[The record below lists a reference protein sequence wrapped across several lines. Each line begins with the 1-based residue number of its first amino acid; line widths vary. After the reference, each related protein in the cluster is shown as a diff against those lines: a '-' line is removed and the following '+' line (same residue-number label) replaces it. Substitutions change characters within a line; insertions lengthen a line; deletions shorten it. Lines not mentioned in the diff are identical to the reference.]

1 MFRALGR
8 FAVRHRRLILL
19 GALLFTV
26 VAGVWGVG
34 VFGRLGGGAGF
45 DDPGSPSSHADR
57 LLAGPLGRHTA
68 DVVVLYESDRL
79 TVDDPAFAGPVRRAL
94 DAVPRQDVVRLESY
108 WSTGSPGFVSE
119 DRHATYVTVQFRSP
133 DDQER
138 VRALRG
144 IRDGFEVEGLTV
156 RFGGITAMTDQVNS
170 TIGRDIGLAEAISVP
185 ILLILLAVVFRSLIA
200 AALPLAVGVVAA
212 LGTMAVLRLVTL
224 VADVSTFAIQV
235 VTVLGLGLAI
245 DYALLAVTRFREELG
260 RGASVETAVER
271 TTATAGR
278 TIAFSGAVVALSF
291 AGLAVFPS
299 RFLLSMAY
307 AGAATVV
314 LAVLTSLTVLPALLA
329 AMGRRAGE
337 KRLGRRAGEKR
348 LGRRAGERGLGQRVG
363 RARPAASGER
373 WYRLAHAVMRRPLA
387 SALAVVAV
395 LVALGLPFLGVNW
408 ARPGDWVLPAGA
420 DARTVTRELAERF
433 TADPAKVVTAVV
445 EAPRALDRAA
455 LDGYAARLDAVPGVE
470 GASVTGTAGPLARI
484 TLGYAVDPM
493 SREAVRMV
501 EDLRAVPPPAG
512 AVASF
517 TGMPASRVDIVD
529 MVVSRLPWMALFV
542 AVVSIA
548 LMFLAFG
555 SVILPIKS
563 VLLNLLSLSA
573 SFGAIKL
580 IFQDG
585 RLAGLLGFA
594 PVGAVDVNFPVLIV
608 AIAFGLAMDY
618 EMFLLSRVREER
630 ERGADPAEAVARGLA
645 RTAGVVTSAAL
656 LVAVSVAGF
665 AFSSVTIMKMIGVG
679 LVIAVAVDATI
690 VRGLLVPATMRLL
703 GERAWWAPSWL
714 QIRRQQLLG
723 EQPPHADGAIG
734 VVEPGV
740 QQPPS
745 VVVAE
750 RVESHPRRP
759 Q

>member
-1 MFRALGR
+1 MFGALGR
-8 FAVRHRRLILL
+8 SAVRHRRLILL

-26 VAGVWGVG
+26 VAGVWGAG

-45 DDPGSPSSHADR
+45 DDPGSPSAHADR
-57 LLAGPLGRHTA
+57 LLAGPLSRHTA
-68 DVVVLYESDRL
+68 DVVVLYESDHL

-94 DAVPRQDVVRLESY
+94 DTIPREDVARLESH
-108 WSTGSPGFVSE
+108 WSTGAPGFVSH
-119 DRHATYVTVQFRSP
+119 DRHATYVTVQFRSS

-144 IRDGFEVEGLTV
+144 IRDRFEVRGLTV
-156 RFGGITAMTDQVNS
+156 RFGGVTAMTDQVNS
-170 TIGRDIGLAEAISVP
+170 TIARDIGLAEAISVP
-185 ILLILLAVVFRSLIA
+185 ILLVLLAVVFRSLLA
-200 AALPLAVGVVAA
+200 AALPLVVGVVAA

-260 RGASVETAVER
+260 RGGSVETAVER

-299 RFLLSMAY
+299 RFLQSMAY

-337 KRLGRRAGEKR
+337 KALGRRG
-348 LGRRAGERGLGQRVG
+348 GRNGSGHPDG

-373 WYRLAHAVMRRPLA
+373 WYRLAHAVMRRPRA

-408 ARPGDWVLPAGA
+408 ARPGDWVLPSGA

-445 EAPRALDRAA
+445 EAPHALSRAA
-455 LDGYAARLDAVPGVE
+455 LDGYAARLDAVSGVE
-470 GASVTGTAGPLARI
+470 GASVTGTTGPLARI
-484 TLGYAVDPM
+484 TLGYAMDPM

-542 AVVSIA
+542 AVVSVA

-573 SFGAIKL
+573 SFGAVKL

-585 RLAGLLGFA
+585 RLAGLLGFE

-630 ERGADPAEAVARGLA
+630 ERGADPAEAMARGLA
-645 RTAGVVTSAAL
+645 RTAGIVTSAAL

-665 AFSSVTIMKMIGVG
+665 AFSSVTLMKMIGVG

-703 GERAWWAPSWL
+703 GERAWWAPRPLARWW
-714 QIRRQQLLG
+714 RRHGLP
-723 EQPPHADGAIG
+723 EHPPAA
-734 VVEPGV
+734 
-740 QQPPS
+740 PS
-745 VVVAE
+745 
-750 RVESHPRRP
+750 PREAVTRL
-759 Q
+759 

>member
-1 MFRALGR
+1 MFGALGR

-26 VAGVWGVG
+26 VAGVWGAG

-45 DDPGSPSSHADR
+45 DDPGSPSTHADR

-68 DVVVLYESDRL
+68 DVVVLYESEHL

-94 DAVPRQDVVRLESY
+94 DAIPREDVVRLESH
-108 WSTGSPGFVSE
+108 WSTGAPGFVSH
-119 DRHATYVTVQFRSP
+119 DRHATYVTVQFRSS

-144 IRDGFEVEGLTV
+144 IRDRFEVPGLTV
-156 RFGGITAMTDQVNS
+156 RFGGVTAMTDQVNS
-170 TIGRDIGLAEAISVP
+170 TIARDIGLAEAISVP
-185 ILLILLAVVFRSLIA
+185 ILLVLLAVVFRSLLA

-260 RGASVETAVER
+260 RGESVETAVER

-278 TIAFSGAVVALSF
+278 TITFSGAVVALSF

-299 RFLLSMAY
+299 RFLQSMAY

-329 AMGRRAGE
+329 AMGHRAGE
-337 KRLGRRAGEKR
+337 KALGRRAGR
-348 LGRRAGERGLGQRVG
+348 NGYGHPDGRV
-363 RARPAASGER
+363 RPAVSGER
-373 WYRLAHAVMRRPLA
+373 WYRLAHAVMRRPRA

-408 ARPGDWVLPAGA
+408 ARPGDWVLPSGA

-445 EAPRALDRAA
+445 EAPRALSRAA
-455 LDGYAARLDAVPGVE
+455 LDGYAARLDAVSGVE
-470 GASVTGTAGPLARI
+470 GASVTGTTGPLARI
-484 TLGYAVDPM
+484 TLGYAMDPM

-542 AVVSIA
+542 AVVSVA

-573 SFGAIKL
+573 SFGVVKL

-585 RLAGLLGFA
+585 RLAGLLGFE

-630 ERGADPAEAVARGLA
+630 ERGADPGEAMARGLA

-665 AFSSVTIMKMIGVG
+665 AFSGVTLMKMIGVG

-703 GERAWWAPSWL
+703 GERAWWAPRPLARWW
-714 QIRRQQLLG
+714 RRHGLP
-723 EQPPHADGAIG
+723 EHPPAA
-734 VVEPGV
+734 
-740 QQPPS
+740 PS
-745 VVVAE
+745 
-750 RVESHPRRP
+750 PREALTGL
-759 Q
+759 

>member
-1 MFRALGR
+1 MFGALGR
-8 FAVRHRRLILL
+8 FAARHRRPILL

-26 VAGVWGVG
+26 VAGVWGAG

-94 DAVPRQDVVRLESY
+94 DAVPRQDVARLESY
-108 WSTGSPGFVSE
+108 WSTGSPGFVSH

-144 IRDGFEVEGLTV
+144 IRDKFATEGLTV
-156 RFGGITAMTDQVNS
+156 RFGGLTAMTDQVNG
-170 TIGRDIGLAEAISVP
+170 TIARDIGLAEAISVP
-185 ILLILLAVVFRSLIA
+185 ILLILLAVVFRSLLA

-224 VADVSTFAIQV
+224 VTDVSTFAIQV
-235 VTVLGLGLAI
+235 VTMLGLGLAI
-245 DYALLAVTRFREELG
+245 DYALLAVTRFREEIG
-260 RGASVETAVER
+260 RGASAETAVER

-299 RFLLSMAY
+299 RFLQSMAY
-307 AGAATVV
+307 AGVATVV

-329 AMGRRAGE
+329 AIGRRAGG
-337 KRLGRRAGEKR
+337 KGLGRRAGQR
-348 LGRRAGERGLGQRVG
+348 GFGRRTGSAGST
-363 RARPAASGER
+363 ASGER

-408 ARPGDWVLPAGA
+408 ARPGDWVLPSAA
-420 DARTVTRELAERF
+420 DARVVTRELAERF
-433 TADPAKVVTAVV
+433 AADPAKVVTAVV
-445 EAPRALDRAA
+445 ESPRTLDRAV

-470 GASVTGTAGPLARI
+470 GASVTGTTGTLARI
-484 TLGYAVDPM
+484 TLGYAMDPM

-501 EDLRAVPPPAG
+501 AGLRAVPPPAG
-512 AVASF
+512 AAAAF

-529 MVVSRLPWMALFV
+529 MIVSRLPWMALFV
-542 AVVSIA
+542 AVVSLA

-555 SVILPIKS
+555 SVILPIKA

-585 RLAGLLGFA
+585 RLAGLLGVE

-618 EMFLLSRVREER
+618 EMFLLSRVREEH
-630 ERGADPAEAVARGLA
+630 ERGAGPEEAMARGLA

-665 AFSSVTIMKMIGVG
+665 AFSNVTIMKVIGVG

-703 GERAWWAPSWL
+703 GERAWWAPRPLARWW
-714 QIRRQQLLG
+714 RRHGLP
-723 EQPPHADGAIG
+723 EHAAAA
-734 VVEPGV
+734 
-740 QQPPS
+740 PS
-745 VVVAE
+745 PEEALTG
-750 RVESHPRRP
+750 S
-759 Q
+759 

>member
-1 MFRALGR
+1 MFGALGR
-8 FAVRHRRLILL
+8 SAVRHRRLILL

-26 VAGVWGVG
+26 VAGVWGAG

-45 DDPGSPSSHADR
+45 DDPGSPSAHADR

-68 DVVVLYESDRL
+68 DVVVLYESDHL

-94 DAVPRQDVVRLESY
+94 DTVPREDVARLESH
-108 WSTGSPGFVSE
+108 WSTGAPGFVAH
-119 DRHATYVTVQFRSP
+119 DRHATYVTVQFRSS

-144 IRDGFEVEGLTV
+144 IRDRFEVRGLTV
-156 RFGGITAMTDQVNS
+156 RFGGVTAMTDQVNS
-170 TIGRDIGLAEAISVP
+170 TIARDIGLAEAISVP
-185 ILLILLAVVFRSLIA
+185 ILLVLLAVVFRSLLA
-200 AALPLAVGVVAA
+200 AALPLVVGVVAA

-260 RGASVETAVER
+260 RGGSVETAVER

-299 RFLLSMAY
+299 RFLQSMAY

-337 KRLGRRAGEKR
+337 KALGRRAGR
-348 LGRRAGERGLGQRVG
+348 NGSGHPDG

-373 WYRLAHAVMRRPLA
+373 WYRLAHAVMRRPRA

-408 ARPGDWVLPAGA
+408 ARPGDWVLPSGA
-420 DARTVTRELAERF
+420 DARAVTRELAERF

-445 EAPRALDRAA
+445 EAPHALSRAA
-455 LDGYAARLDAVPGVE
+455 LDGYATRLDAVSGVE
-470 GASVTGTAGPLARI
+470 GASVTGTTGPLARI
-484 TLGYAVDPM
+484 TLGYAMDPM

-542 AVVSIA
+542 AVVSVA

-573 SFGAIKL
+573 SFGAVKL

-585 RLAGLLGFA
+585 RLAGLLGFE

-630 ERGADPAEAVARGLA
+630 ERGADPAEAMARGLA

-665 AFSSVTIMKMIGVG
+665 AFSSVTLMKMIGVG

-703 GERAWWAPSWL
+703 GERAWWAPRPLARWW
-714 QIRRQQLLG
+714 RRHGLP
-723 EQPPHADGAIG
+723 EHPPAA
-734 VVEPGV
+734 
-740 QQPPS
+740 PS
-745 VVVAE
+745 
-750 RVESHPRRP
+750 PREAVTRL
-759 Q
+759 

>member
-1 MFRALGR
+1 MFGALGR

-26 VAGVWGVG
+26 LAGVWGTG

-108 WSTGSPGFVSE
+108 WSTGSPGFVSK
-119 DRHATYVTVQFRSP
+119 DRHATYVAVQFRSP

-144 IRDGFEVEGLTV
+144 IRDRFGVEGLTV

-170 TIGRDIGLAEAISVP
+170 AIGRDIGLAEAISVP
-185 ILLILLAVVFRSLIA
+185 VLLILLAVVFRSLLA

-307 AGAATVV
+307 AGATTVV

-329 AMGRRAGE
+329 AIGRRAG
-337 KRLGRRAGEKR
+337 KRGLGRRAGKRGLGRRAGEKG
-348 LGRRAGERGLGQRVG
+348 LGRRAG
-363 RARPAASGER
+363 RARPAVSGER
-373 WYRLAHAVMRRPLA
+373 WYLLAHAVMRRPLA

-395 LVALGLPFLGVNW
+395 LAALGLPFLGVNW
-408 ARPGDWVLPAGA
+408 ARPGDWVLPADA
-420 DARTVTRELAERF
+420 DARAVTRELAERF

-445 EAPRALDRAA
+445 ESPRALDRAA
-455 LDGYAARLDAVPGVE
+455 LDGYAARLDAVSGVE
-470 GASVTGTAGPLARI
+470 GASVTGTAGPLARV
-484 TLGYAVDPM
+484 TLGYAMDPM

-512 AVASF
+512 GVASF

-585 RLAGLLGFA
+585 RLAGLLGFE

-630 ERGADPAEAVARGLA
+630 ERGADPAEAMARGLA

-679 LVIAVAVDATI
+679 LVIAVVVDATI

-703 GERAWWAPSWL
+703 GERAWWAPRPLARWW
-714 QIRRQQLLG
+714 RRHGLP
-723 EQPPHADGAIG
+723 EHAPA
-734 VVEPGV
+734 
-740 QQPPS
+740 PPS
-745 VVVAE
+745 
-750 RVESHPRRP
+750 PREAVTSR
-759 Q
+759 

>member
-1 MFRALGR
+1 MFGALGR
-8 FAVRHRRLILL
+8 SAVRHRRLILL

-26 VAGVWGVG
+26 VAGVWGAG

-45 DDPGSPSSHADR
+45 DDPGSPSAHADR

-68 DVVVLYESDRL
+68 DVVVLYESDHL

-94 DAVPRQDVVRLESY
+94 DAVPREDVARLESH
-108 WSTGSPGFVSE
+108 WSTGAPGFVSH
-119 DRHATYVTVQFRSP
+119 DRHATYVTVQFRSS

-144 IRDGFEVEGLTV
+144 IRDRFEVRGLTV
-156 RFGGITAMTDQVNS
+156 RFGGVTAMTDQVNS
-170 TIGRDIGLAEAISVP
+170 TIARDIGLAEAISVP
-185 ILLILLAVVFRSLIA
+185 ILLVLLAVVFRSLLA
-200 AALPLAVGVVAA
+200 AALPLVVGVVAA

-260 RGASVETAVER
+260 RGGSVETAVER

-299 RFLLSMAY
+299 RFLQSMAY

-337 KRLGRRAGEKR
+337 KALGRRAGR
-348 LGRRAGERGLGQRVG
+348 NGSGHPDG

-373 WYRLAHAVMRRPLA
+373 WYRLAHAVMRRPRA

-395 LVALGLPFLGVNW
+395 LMALGLPFLGVNW
-408 ARPGDWVLPAGA
+408 ARPGDWVLPSGA
-420 DARTVTRELAERF
+420 DARAVTRELAERF

-445 EAPRALDRAA
+445 EAPHALSRAA
-455 LDGYAARLDAVPGVE
+455 LDGYAARLDAVSGVE
-470 GASVTGTAGPLARI
+470 GASVTGTTGPLARI
-484 TLGYAVDPM
+484 TLGYAMDPM

-501 EDLRAVPPPAG
+501 EDLRAVPSPAG

-542 AVVSIA
+542 AAVSVA

-573 SFGAIKL
+573 SFGAVKL

-585 RLAGLLGFA
+585 RLAGLLGFE

-630 ERGADPAEAVARGLA
+630 ERGADPAEAMARGLA

-665 AFSSVTIMKMIGVG
+665 AFSSVTLMKMIGVG

-703 GERAWWAPSWL
+703 GERAWWAPRPLARWW
-714 QIRRQQLLG
+714 RRHGLP
-723 EQPPHADGAIG
+723 EHPPAA
-734 VVEPGV
+734 
-740 QQPPS
+740 PS
-745 VVVAE
+745 
-750 RVESHPRRP
+750 PREAVTRL
-759 Q
+759 

>member
-1 MFRALGR
+1 MFGALGR
-8 FAVRHRRLILL
+8 SAVRHRRLILL

-26 VAGVWGVG
+26 VAGVWGAG

-45 DDPGSPSSHADR
+45 DDPGSPSAHADR

-68 DVVVLYESDRL
+68 DVVVLYESDHL

-94 DAVPRQDVVRLESY
+94 DTVPREDVARLESH
-108 WSTGSPGFVSE
+108 WSTGAPGFVSH
-119 DRHATYVTVQFRSP
+119 DRHATYVTVQFRSS

-144 IRDGFEVEGLTV
+144 IRDRFDVQGLTV
-156 RFGGITAMTDQVNS
+156 RFGGVTAMTDQVNS
-170 TIGRDIGLAEAISVP
+170 TIARDIGLAEAISVP
-185 ILLILLAVVFRSLIA
+185 ILLVLLAVVFRSLLA
-200 AALPLAVGVVAA
+200 AALPLVVGVVAA

-260 RGASVETAVER
+260 RGGSVETAVER

-299 RFLLSMAY
+299 RFLQSMAY

-337 KRLGRRAGEKR
+337 KALGRRAGR
-348 LGRRAGERGLGQRVG
+348 NGSGHPDG

-373 WYRLAHAVMRRPLA
+373 WYRLAHAVMRRPRA

-408 ARPGDWVLPAGA
+408 ARPGDWVLPSGA

-445 EAPRALDRAA
+445 EAPRALSRAA
-455 LDGYAARLDAVPGVE
+455 LDGYAARLDAVSGVE
-470 GASVTGTAGPLARI
+470 GASVTGTTGPLARI
-484 TLGYAVDPM
+484 TLGYAMDPM

-542 AVVSIA
+542 AVVSVA

-573 SFGAIKL
+573 SFGAVKL

-585 RLAGLLGFA
+585 RLAGLLGFE

-630 ERGADPAEAVARGLA
+630 ERGADPAEAMARGLA

-665 AFSSVTIMKMIGVG
+665 AFSSVTLMKMIGVG

-703 GERAWWAPSWL
+703 GERAWWAPRPLARWW
-714 QIRRQQLLG
+714 RRHGLP
-723 EQPPHADGAIG
+723 EHPPAA
-734 VVEPGV
+734 
-740 QQPPS
+740 PS
-745 VVVAE
+745 
-750 RVESHPRRP
+750 PREAVTRL
-759 Q
+759 

>member
-1 MFRALGR
+1 MFGALGR
-8 FAVRHRRLILL
+8 FAVRRRRLILL

-26 VAGVWGVG
+26 VAGVWGAG

-94 DAVPRQDVVRLESY
+94 DALPRQDIVRLESY
-108 WSTGSPGFVSE
+108 WSTGSPGFVSG

-138 VRALRG
+138 VRVLRG
-144 IRDGFEVEGLTV
+144 IRDRFEVEGPAV
-156 RFGGITAMTDQVNS
+156 RFGGVTAMTDQVNS
-170 TIGRDIGLAEAISVP
+170 TIARDIGLAEAISVP
-185 ILLILLAVVFRSLIA
+185 ILLIVLAVVFRSLLA

-260 RGASVETAVER
+260 RGASVATAVER

-307 AGAATVV
+307 AGATTVV

-329 AMGRRAGE
+329 A
-337 KRLGRRAGEKR
+337 LGRRAGQSG
-348 LGRRAGERGLGQRVG
+348 LGRRAGQSGLG
-363 RARPAASGER
+363 RARLGASGVR

-433 TADPAKVVTAVV
+433 TADPAKIVTAVV
-445 EAPRALDRAA
+445 EAPRALDRGA

-470 GASVTGTAGPLARI
+470 GASVTGTTGALARI
-484 TLGYAVDPM
+484 TLGYAMDPM

-501 EDLRAVPPPAG
+501 QDLRAVPPPAG

-542 AVVSIA
+542 AVVSTA

-555 SVILPIKS
+555 SLILPIKS

-585 RLAGLLGFA
+585 RLAGLLGFE

-630 ERGADPAEAVARGLA
+630 ERGADPAEAMARGLA
-645 RTAGVVTSAAL
+645 RTAGVVTGAAL

-665 AFSSVTIMKMIGVG
+665 AFSNVALMKMVGVG
-679 LVIAVAVDATI
+679 LVIAVVVDATI

-703 GERAWWAPSWL
+703 GERAWWAPSPLARWW
-714 QIRRQQLLG
+714 RRG
-723 EQPPHADGAIG
+723 PHEHA
-734 VVEPGV
+734 PTR
-740 QQPPS
+740 P
-745 VVVAE
+745 
-750 RVESHPRRP
+750 HPEEAVTSR
-759 Q
+759 

>member
-1 MFRALGR
+1 MFGALGR
-8 FAVRHRRLILL
+8 FAVRHRRLVLL

-94 DAVPRQDVVRLESY
+94 DALPRQDVVRLESY

-144 IRDGFEVEGLTV
+144 IRDRFQVEGLTV

-170 TIGRDIGLAEAISVP
+170 TIARDIGLAEAISVP
-185 ILLILLAVVFRSLIA
+185 ILLILLAVVFRSLLA

-260 RGASVETAVER
+260 RGASVATAVER

-329 AMGRRAGE
+329 AIGPRAGRR
-337 KRLGRRAGEKR
+337 
-348 LGRRAGERGLGQRVG
+348 GLG

-408 ARPGDWVLPAGA
+408 ARPGDWVLPSGA
-420 DARTVTRELAERF
+420 DARTVTRELSERF
-433 TADPAKVVTAVV
+433 TADPAKIVTAVV
-445 EAPRALDRAA
+445 EAPRAQDGAALDRAALDRAA
-455 LDGYAARLDAVPGVE
+455 LDGYAARLDAVSGVE
-470 GASVTGTAGPLARI
+470 SASVTGTTGTLARI
-484 TLGYAVDPM
+484 TLGYAMDPM
-493 SREAVRMV
+493 SREAARMV

-585 RLAGLLGFA
+585 RLAGLLGFE

-618 EMFLLSRVREER
+618 EMFLLARVREER
-630 ERGADPAEAVARGLA
+630 ERGADPAEAMARALA

-690 VRGLLVPATMRLL
+690 RGR
-703 GERAWWAPSWL
+703 
-714 QIRRQQLLG
+714 
-723 EQPPHADGAIG
+723 
-734 VVEPGV
+734 
-740 QQPPS
+740 
-745 VVVAE
+745 
-750 RVESHPRRP
+750 
-759 Q
+759 

>member
-1 MFRALGR
+1 MFGALGR
-8 FAVRHRRLILL
+8 FAARHRRPILL

-26 VAGVWGVG
+26 VAGVWGAG

-94 DAVPRQDVVRLESY
+94 DAVPRQDVARLESY
-108 WSTGSPGFVSE
+108 WSTGSPGFVSH

-144 IRDGFEVEGLTV
+144 IRDRFEAEGLTV
-156 RFGGITAMTDQVNS
+156 RFGGLTAMTDQVNG
-170 TIGRDIGLAEAISVP
+170 TIARDIGLAEAISVP
-185 ILLILLAVVFRSLIA
+185 ILLILLAVVFRSLLA

-224 VADVSTFAIQV
+224 VTDVSTFAIQV
-235 VTVLGLGLAI
+235 VTMLGLGLAI
-245 DYALLAVTRFREELG
+245 DYALLAVTRFREEIG
-260 RGASVETAVER
+260 RGASAETAVER

-299 RFLLSMAY
+299 RFLQSMAY
-307 AGAATVV
+307 AGVATVV

-329 AMGRRAGE
+329 AIGRRAGG
-337 KRLGRRAGEKR
+337 KGLGRRAGQR
-348 LGRRAGERGLGQRVG
+348 GFGRRTGNAGST
-363 RARPAASGER
+363 ASGER

-408 ARPGDWVLPAGA
+408 ARPGDWVLPSGA
-420 DARTVTRELAERF
+420 DARVVTRELAERF
-433 TADPAKVVTAVV
+433 AADPAKVVTAVV
-445 EAPRALDRAA
+445 ESPRALDRPV

-470 GASVTGTAGPLARI
+470 GASVTGTTGTLARI
-484 TLGYAVDPM
+484 TLGYAMDPM

-501 EDLRAVPPPAG
+501 AGLRAVPPPAG
-512 AVASF
+512 AAASF

-542 AVVSIA
+542 AVVSIVM
-548 LMFLAFG
+548 MFLAFG
-555 SVILPIKS
+555 SVILPIKA

-585 RLAGLLGFA
+585 RLAGLLGVE

-630 ERGADPAEAVARGLA
+630 ERGAGPAEAMARGLA

-665 AFSSVTIMKMIGVG
+665 AFSNVTIMKMIGIG

-703 GERAWWAPSWL
+703 GERAWWAPRPLARWW
-714 QIRRQQLLG
+714 RRHGLP
-723 EQPPHADGAIG
+723 EHAPAA
-734 VVEPGV
+734 
-740 QQPPS
+740 PS
-745 VVVAE
+745 PKKAVTG
-750 RVESHPRRP
+750 S
-759 Q
+759 

>member
-1 MFRALGR
+1 MFGALGR
-8 FAVRHRRLILL
+8 SAVRHRRLILL

-26 VAGVWGVG
+26 VAGVWGAG

-45 DDPGSPSSHADR
+45 DDPGSPSAHADR

-68 DVVVLYESDRL
+68 DVVVLYESDHL

-94 DAVPRQDVVRLESY
+94 DAVPREDVARLESH
-108 WSTGSPGFVSE
+108 WSTGAPGFVSH
-119 DRHATYVTVQFRSP
+119 DRHATYVTVQFRSS

-144 IRDGFEVEGLTV
+144 IRDRFEVRGLTV
-156 RFGGITAMTDQVNS
+156 RFGGVTAMTDQVNS
-170 TIGRDIGLAEAISVP
+170 TIARDIGLAEAISVP
-185 ILLILLAVVFRSLIA
+185 ILLVLLAVVFRSLLA
-200 AALPLAVGVVAA
+200 AALPLVVGVVAA

-260 RGASVETAVER
+260 RGGSVETAVER

-299 RFLLSMAY
+299 RFLQSMAY

-337 KRLGRRAGEKR
+337 KALGRRAGR
-348 LGRRAGERGLGQRVG
+348 NGSGHPDG

-373 WYRLAHAVMRRPLA
+373 WYRLAHAVMRRPRA

-395 LVALGLPFLGVNW
+395 LMALGLPFLGVNW
-408 ARPGDWVLPAGA
+408 ARPGDWVLPSGA
-420 DARTVTRELAERF
+420 DARAVTRELAERF

-445 EAPRALDRAA
+445 EAPHALSRAA
-455 LDGYAARLDAVPGVE
+455 LDGYAARLDAVSGVE
-470 GASVTGTAGPLARI
+470 GASVTGTTGPLARI
-484 TLGYAVDPM
+484 TLGYAMDPM

-501 EDLRAVPPPAG
+501 EDLRAVPSPAG

-542 AVVSIA
+542 AVVSVA

-573 SFGAIKL
+573 SFGAVKL

-585 RLAGLLGFA
+585 RLAGLLGFE

-630 ERGADPAEAVARGLA
+630 ERGADPAEAMARGLA

-665 AFSSVTIMKMIGVG
+665 AFSSVTLMKMIGVG

-703 GERAWWAPSWL
+703 GERAWWAPRPLARWW
-714 QIRRQQLLG
+714 RRHGLP
-723 EQPPHADGAIG
+723 EHPPAA
-734 VVEPGV
+734 
-740 QQPPS
+740 PS
-745 VVVAE
+745 
-750 RVESHPRRP
+750 PREAVTRL
-759 Q
+759 

>member
-1 MFRALGR
+1 
-8 FAVRHRRLILL
+8 
-19 GALLFTV
+19 
-26 VAGVWGVG
+26 
-34 VFGRLGGGAGF
+34 
-45 DDPGSPSSHADR
+45 
-57 LLAGPLGRHTA
+57 
-68 DVVVLYESDRL
+68 
-79 TVDDPAFAGPVRRAL
+79 
-94 DAVPRQDVVRLESY
+94 
-108 WSTGSPGFVSE
+108 
-119 DRHATYVTVQFRSP
+119 
-133 DDQER
+133 
-138 VRALRG
+138 
-144 IRDGFEVEGLTV
+144 
-156 RFGGITAMTDQVNS
+156 
-170 TIGRDIGLAEAISVP
+170 
-185 ILLILLAVVFRSLIA
+185 
-200 AALPLAVGVVAA
+200 
-212 LGTMAVLRLVTL
+212 MAVLRLVTL

-329 AMGRRAGE
+329 AIGRRAGQ
-337 KRLGRRAGEKR
+337 RGLGRRIGKK
-348 LGRRAGERGLGQRVG
+348 GLG
-363 RARPAASGER
+363 RARPAGSGER

-408 ARPGDWVLPAGA
+408 ARPGDWVLPSGA

-433 TADPAKVVTAVV
+433 TADPAKIVTAVV
-445 EAPRALDRAA
+445 EAPRALDRAV
-455 LDGYAARLDAVPGVE
+455 LDGYAARLDAVSGVE
-470 GASVTGTAGPLARI
+470 GASVTGTTGPLARI
-484 TLGYAVDPM
+484 TLGYALDPM

-512 AVASF
+512 AVTSF

-529 MVVSRLPWMALFV
+529 MVVSRMPWMALFV
-542 AVVSIA
+542 AVVSFA

-585 RLAGLLGFA
+585 RLAGLLGFE

-630 ERGADPAEAVARGLA
+630 ERGADPAEAMARGLA

-679 LVIAVAVDATI
+679 LVIAVVVDATI

-703 GERAWWAPSWL
+703 GERAWWAPRPLARWW
-714 QIRRQQLLG
+714 RRHGLP
-723 EQPPHADGAIG
+723 EHAPAA
-734 VVEPGV
+734 
-740 QQPPS
+740 PS
-745 VVVAE
+745 PEKAVTGL
-750 RVESHPRRP
+750 
-759 Q
+759 

>member
-1 MFRALGR
+1 MFGALGR

-26 VAGVWGVG
+26 VAGVWGAG

-94 DAVPRQDVVRLESY
+94 DALPRQDVARLESY

-144 IRDGFEVEGLTV
+144 IRDRFEVEGPTV
-156 RFGGITAMTDQVNS
+156 RFGGLTAMTDQVNS
-170 TIGRDIGLAEAISVP
+170 TIARDIGLAEAISVP
-185 ILLILLAVVFRSLIA
+185 ILLILLAVVFRSLLA

-260 RGASVETAVER
+260 RGASVATAVER

-329 AMGRRAGE
+329 AIGRKA
-337 KRLGRRAGEKR
+337 
-348 LGRRAGERGLGQRVG
+348 GQRELG
-363 RARPAASGER
+363 RARPAASGAR

-408 ARPGDWVLPAGA
+408 ARPGDWVLPSGA
-420 DARTVTRELAERF
+420 DARAVTRELAERF
-433 TADPAKVVTAVV
+433 TADPAKIVTAVV
-445 EAPRALDRAA
+445 KAPRALDRAA
-455 LDGYAARLDAVPGVE
+455 LDGYAARLDAVSGVE
-470 GASVTGTAGPLARI
+470 SAAVTGTTGTLARI
-484 TLGYAVDPM
+484 TLGYAMDPM
-493 SREAVRMV
+493 SRAAVRMV

-529 MVVSRLPWMALFV
+529 MVVTRLPWMALFV

-585 RLAGLLGFA
+585 RLAGLLGFE

-630 ERGADPAEAVARGLA
+630 ERGADPAEAMARGLA

-665 AFSSVTIMKMIGVG
+665 AFSSVTIMKMIGIG
-679 LVIAVAVDATI
+679 LVIAVVVDATI

-703 GERAWWAPSWL
+703 GERAWWAPRPLARWW
-714 QIRRQQLLG
+714 RRHGLP
-723 EQPPHADGAIG
+723 EHAPM
-734 VVEPGV
+734 V
-740 QQPPS
+740 PS
-745 VVVAE
+745 PEEAVT
-750 RVESHPRRP
+750 SL
-759 Q
+759 

>member
-1 MFRALGR
+1 MFGALGR
-8 FAVRHRRLILL
+8 SAVRHRRLILL

-26 VAGVWGVG
+26 VAGVWGAG

-94 DAVPRQDVVRLESY
+94 DAVPRQDVARLESY
-108 WSTGSPGFVSE
+108 WSTGSPGFVSQ
-119 DRHATYVTVQFRSP
+119 DRHATYVAVQFRSP

-144 IRDGFEVEGLTV
+144 IRDRFEVEGLTV
-156 RFGGITAMTDQVNS
+156 RFGGLTAMTDQVNS
-170 TIGRDIGLAEAISVP
+170 TIVRDIGLAEAISVP
-185 ILLILLAVVFRSLIA
+185 ILLILLAVVFRSLLA

-329 AMGRRAGE
+329 AMGRRAGG
-337 KRLGRRAGEKR
+337 KGLGRRVGRGE
-348 LGRRAGERGLGQRVG
+348 LGRRDG

-408 ARPGDWVLPAGA
+408 ARPGDWVLPSGA
-420 DARTVTRELAERF
+420 DARTVTRELAGRF

-455 LDGYAARLDAVPGVE
+455 LDGYAARLDAVSGVE
-470 GASVTGTAGPLARI
+470 GAAVTGTTGALARI
-484 TLGYAVDPM
+484 TLGYAMDPM

-517 TGMPASRVDIVD
+517 TGMPASRVDIVH

-585 RLAGLLGFA
+585 RLAGVLGFE

-630 ERGADPAEAVARGLA
+630 ERGADPAEAMARGLA

-703 GERAWWAPSWL
+703 GERAWWAPRPLARWW
-714 QIRRQQLLG
+714 RRHGLP
-723 EQPPHADGAIG
+723 EHAPAAPP
-734 VVEPGV
+734 
-740 QQPPS
+740 
-745 VVVAE
+745 
-750 RVESHPRRP
+750 PRQAVTRS
-759 Q
+759 

>member
-1 MFRALGR
+1 MFGALGR
-8 FAVRHRRLILL
+8 SAVRHRRLILL

-26 VAGVWGVG
+26 VAGVWGAG

-45 DDPGSPSSHADR
+45 DDPGSPSAHADR

-68 DVVVLYESDRL
+68 DVVVLYESDHL

-94 DAVPRQDVVRLESY
+94 DTVPREDVARLESH
-108 WSTGSPGFVSE
+108 WSTGAPGFVSH
-119 DRHATYVTVQFRSP
+119 DRHATYVTVQFRSS

-144 IRDGFEVEGLTV
+144 IRDRFEVRGLTV
-156 RFGGITAMTDQVNS
+156 RFGGVTAMTDQVNS
-170 TIGRDIGLAEAISVP
+170 TIARDIGLAEAISVP
-185 ILLILLAVVFRSLIA
+185 ILLVLLAVVFRSLLA
-200 AALPLAVGVVAA
+200 AALPLVVGVVAA

-260 RGASVETAVER
+260 RGGSVETAVER

-299 RFLLSMAY
+299 RFLQSMAY

-329 AMGRRAGE
+329 AMGHRAGG
-337 KRLGRRAGEKR
+337 KALGRRAGR
-348 LGRRAGERGLGQRVG
+348 NGSGRPDG

-373 WYRLAHAVMRRPLA
+373 WYRLAHAVMRRPRA

-408 ARPGDWVLPAGA
+408 ARPGDWVLPSGA

-445 EAPRALDRAA
+445 EAPRAPSRAA

-470 GASVTGTAGPLARI
+470 GASVTGTTGPLARI
-484 TLGYAVDPM
+484 TLGYAMDPM
-493 SREAVRMV
+493 SRQAVRMV

-542 AVVSIA
+542 AVVSVA

-573 SFGAIKL
+573 SFGAVKL

-585 RLAGLLGFA
+585 RLAGLLGFE

-630 ERGADPAEAVARGLA
+630 ERGADPAEAMARGLA
-645 RTAGVVTSAAL
+645 RTAGIVTSAAL

-665 AFSSVTIMKMIGVG
+665 AFSSVTLMKMIGVG

-703 GERAWWAPSWL
+703 GERAWWAPRPLARWW
-714 QIRRQQLLG
+714 RRHGLP
-723 EQPPHADGAIG
+723 EHPPAA
-734 VVEPGV
+734 
-740 QQPPS
+740 PS
-745 VVVAE
+745 
-750 RVESHPRRP
+750 PREAVTRL
-759 Q
+759 

>member
-1 MFRALGR
+1 MFGALGR
-8 FAVRHRRLILL
+8 FAVRRRRLILL

-26 VAGVWGVG
+26 VAGVWGAG

-94 DAVPRQDVVRLESY
+94 DALPRQDIVRLESY
-108 WSTGSPGFVSE
+108 WSTGSPGFVSG

-138 VRALRG
+138 VRVLRG
-144 IRDGFEVEGLTV
+144 IRDRFEVEGPAV
-156 RFGGITAMTDQVNS
+156 RFGGVTAMTDQVNS
-170 TIGRDIGLAEAISVP
+170 TIARDIGLAEAISVP
-185 ILLILLAVVFRSLIA
+185 ILLIVLAVVFRSLLA

-260 RGASVETAVER
+260 RGASVATAVER

-307 AGAATVV
+307 AGATTVV

-329 AMGRRAGE
+329 V
-337 KRLGRRAGEKR
+337 LGRRAGQSG
-348 LGRRAGERGLGQRVG
+348 LGRRAGQSGLGRRAGQNGLGRRAGQNGLG
-363 RARPAASGER
+363 RARPGASGVR

-433 TADPAKVVTAVV
+433 TADPAKIVTAVV
-445 EAPRALDRAA
+445 EAPRALDRGALDRAA
-455 LDGYAARLDAVPGVE
+455 LDGYAARLGAVPGVE
-470 GASVTGTAGPLARI
+470 GASVTGTTGALARI
-484 TLGYAVDPM
+484 TLGYAMDPM

-542 AVVSIA
+542 AVMSTA

-555 SVILPIKS
+555 SLILPIKS

-585 RLAGLLGFA
+585 RLAGLLGFE

-630 ERGADPAEAVARGLA
+630 ERGADPAEAMARGLA
-645 RTAGVVTSAAL
+645 RTAGVVTGAAL

-665 AFSSVTIMKMIGVG
+665 AFSNVALMKMIGVG
-679 LVIAVAVDATI
+679 LVIAVVVDATI

-703 GERAWWAPSWL
+703 GERAWWAPPPLARWW
-714 QIRRQQLLG
+714 RRRGPQ
-723 EQPPHADGAIG
+723 EHAPTTPHPEEA
-734 VVEPGV
+734 VT
-740 QQPPS
+740 S
-745 VVVAE
+745 L
-750 RVESHPRRP
+750 
-759 Q
+759 

>member
-1 MFRALGR
+1 MFGALGR
-8 FAVRHRRLILL
+8 LAVRRRRLILL

-79 TVDDPAFAGPVRRAL
+79 TVDDPAFACPVRRAL

-144 IRDGFEVEGLTV
+144 IRDRFDVEGLTV

-170 TIGRDIGLAEAISVP
+170 MIGRDIGLAEAISVP
-185 ILLILLAVVFRSLIA
+185 ILLLLLAVVFRSLLA

-329 AMGRRAGE
+329 VIGRRT
-337 KRLGRRAGEKR
+337 
-348 LGRRAGERGLGQRVG
+348 G

-373 WYRLAHAVMRRPLA
+373 WHRLAHAVMRRPLA
-387 SALAVVAV
+387 SALAAVAV

-420 DARTVTRELAERF
+420 DARAVTRELDERF

-445 EAPRALDRAA
+445 ESPRALDRAA

-470 GASVTGTAGPLARI
+470 GASVTGTSGALARI
-484 TLGYAVDPM
+484 TLGYAMDPM

-512 AVASF
+512 AVTSF

-529 MVVSRLPWMALFV
+529 MVVSRLPWMVLFV

-585 RLAGLLGFA
+585 RLAGLLGFE

-630 ERGADPAEAVARGLA
+630 ERGADPAEAMARGLA

-665 AFSSVTIMKMIGVG
+665 AFSSVTIMKMVGVG

-690 VRGLLVPATMRLL
+690 VRCLLVPATMRLL
-703 GERAWWAPSWL
+703 GERAWWAPSGL

-723 EQPPHADGAIG
+723 EQAPYADGAVG

-750 RVESHPRRP
+750 RVDPHPRRA

>member
-1 MFRALGR
+1 MFGALGR

-26 VAGVWGVG
+26 VAGAWGVG

-94 DAVPRQDVVRLESY
+94 DALPRQGIVRLESY

-144 IRDGFEVEGLTV
+144 IRDRFEVEGPAV

-170 TIGRDIGLAEAISVP
+170 TIAHDIGLAEAISVP
-185 ILLILLAVVFRSLIA
+185 ILLILLAVVFRSLMA

-260 RGASVETAVER
+260 RGASVATAVER

-329 AMGRRAGE
+329 A
-337 KRLGRRAGEKR
+337 LGRRVGQ
-348 LGRRAGERGLGQRVG
+348 RGLGRQAGQRGLG
-363 RARPAASGER
+363 RARPAASGAR

-387 SALAVVAV
+387 SALAVVAA

-408 ARPGDWVLPAGA
+408 ARPGDWVLPSGA
-420 DARTVTRELAERF
+420 DARAVTRELAERF
-433 TADPAKVVTAVV
+433 TADPAKIVTAVV

-455 LDGYAARLDAVPGVE
+455 LDGYAARLDAVSGVE
-470 GASVTGTAGPLARI
+470 SAAVTGTTGALARI
-484 TLGYAVDPM
+484 TLGYAMDPM
-493 SREAVRMV
+493 SRAAVRMV

-529 MVVSRLPWMALFV
+529 MVVTRLPWMALFV

-585 RLAGLLGFA
+585 RLAGLLGFE

-630 ERGADPAEAVARGLA
+630 ERGADPAEAMARGLA

-703 GERAWWAPSWL
+703 GERAWWAPRPLARWW
-714 QIRRQQLLG
+714 RRHGLP
-723 EQPPHADGAIG
+723 EHAPA
-734 VVEPGV
+734 VPCPEEAV
-740 QQPPS
+740 PS
-745 VVVAE
+745 L
-750 RVESHPRRP
+750 
-759 Q
+759 

>member
-1 MFRALGR
+1 MFGALGR

-26 VAGVWGVG
+26 VAGAWGAG

-94 DAVPRQDVVRLESY
+94 DALPRQDVARLESY

-144 IRDGFEVEGLTV
+144 IRDRFEVEGPTV

-170 TIGRDIGLAEAISVP
+170 MIARDIGLAEAISVP
-185 ILLILLAVVFRSLIA
+185 ILLILLAVVFRSLLA

-329 AMGRRAGE
+329 AIGRRAGQ
-337 KRLGRRAGEKR
+337 RGLGRRIGEK
-348 LGRRAGERGLGQRVG
+348 GLG

-408 ARPGDWVLPAGA
+408 ARPGDWVLPSGA

-433 TADPAKVVTAVV
+433 TADPAKIVTAVV
-445 EAPRALDRAA
+445 EAPRALDRAV
-455 LDGYAARLDAVPGVE
+455 LDGYAARLDAVSGVE
-470 GASVTGTAGPLARI
+470 GASVTGTTGTLARI
-484 TLGYAVDPM
+484 SLGYALDPM

-512 AVASF
+512 AVTSF

-542 AVVSIA
+542 AVVSFA

-585 RLAGLLGFA
+585 RLAGLLGFE

-630 ERGADPAEAVARGLA
+630 ERGADPAEAMARGLA

-679 LVIAVAVDATI
+679 LVIAVVVDATI

-703 GERAWWAPSWL
+703 GERAWWAPRPLARWW
-714 QIRRQQLLG
+714 RRHGLP
-723 EQPPHADGAIG
+723 EHAPAA
-734 VVEPGV
+734 
-740 QQPPS
+740 PS
-745 VVVAE
+745 PEKAAV
-750 RVESHPRRP
+750 SGL
-759 Q
+759 

>member
-1 MFRALGR
+1 MFGALGR
-8 FAVRHRRLILL
+8 FAVRRRRLILL

-26 VAGVWGVG
+26 VAGVWGAG

-57 LLAGPLGRHTA
+57 LLAGPLGRRTA

-94 DAVPRQDVVRLESY
+94 DALPRQDIVRLESY
-108 WSTGSPGFVSE
+108 WSTGSSGFVSG

-133 DDQER
+133 DDQECVR
-138 VRALRG
+138 VLRG
-144 IRDGFEVEGLTV
+144 IRDRFEVEGPAV
-156 RFGGITAMTDQVNS
+156 RFGGVTAMTDQVNS
-170 TIGRDIGLAEAISVP
+170 TIARDTGLAEAISVP
-185 ILLILLAVVFRSLIA
+185 ILLIVLAVVFRSLLA

-260 RGASVETAVER
+260 RGASVATAVER

-307 AGAATVV
+307 AGATTVV

-329 AMGRRAGE
+329 ALG
-337 KRLGRRAGEKR
+337 RLGRRAGQN
-348 LGRRAGERGLGQRVG
+348 GLG
-363 RARPAASGER
+363 RARLGASRVR

-420 DARTVTRELAERF
+420 DARTVTREFAERF
-433 TADPAKVVTAVV
+433 TADPAKIVTAVV
-445 EAPRALDRAA
+445 EAPRALDRAALDRAA

-470 GASVTGTAGPLARI
+470 GASVTGTTGALARI
-484 TLGYAVDPM
+484 TLGYAMDPM

-542 AVVSIA
+542 AVVSTA

-555 SVILPIKS
+555 SLILPIKS

-585 RLAGLLGFA
+585 RLAGLLGFE

-630 ERGADPAEAVARGLA
+630 ERGADPAEAMARGLA
-645 RTAGVVTSAAL
+645 RTAGVVTGAAL

-665 AFSSVTIMKMIGVG
+665 AFSNVALMKMIGVG
-679 LVIAVAVDATI
+679 LVIAVVVDATT

-703 GERAWWAPSWL
+703 GERAWWAPPPLARWW
-714 QIRRQQLLG
+714 RRRG
-723 EQPPHADGAIG
+723 PHEHA
-734 VVEPGV
+734 PTT
-740 QQPPS
+740 P
-745 VVVAE
+745 
-750 RVESHPRRP
+750 HPEEAVTSL
-759 Q
+759 

>member
-1 MFRALGR
+1 M
-8 FAVRHRRLILL
+8 
-19 GALLFTV
+19 
-26 VAGVWGVG
+26 
-34 VFGRLGGGAGF
+34 
-45 DDPGSPSSHADR
+45 
-57 LLAGPLGRHTA
+57 
-68 DVVVLYESDRL
+68 LYESDRL

-94 DAVPRQDVVRLESY
+94 DAVPRQDIARLESH
-108 WSTGSPGFVSE
+108 WSTGSPDFVSR

-133 DDQER
+133 DGQER

-144 IRDGFEVEGLTV
+144 IRGSFEVEGLTV
-156 RFGGITAMTDQVNS
+156 RFGGLTAMTDQVNS
-170 TIGRDIGLAEAISVP
+170 TITRDIGLAEAISVP
-185 ILLILLAVVFRSLIA
+185 ILLILLTVVFRSLLA

-224 VADVSTFAIQV
+224 IADVSTFAIQV

-260 RGASVETAVER
+260 RGVPVGTAVER

-278 TIAFSGAVVALSF
+278 TIAFSGAVVALTF

-299 RFLLSMAY
+299 RFLQSMAY

-329 AMGRRAGE
+329 VMGHRAGE
-337 KRLGRRAGEKR
+337 KGLGRRAA
-348 LGRRAGERGLGQRVG
+348 RRNLG

-373 WYRLAHAVMRRPLA
+373 WYRLAHVVMRRPRA
-387 SALAVVAV
+387 SALAVMAL
-395 LVALGLPFLGVNW
+395 LVALGLPFIGVNW
-408 ARPGDWVLPAGA
+408 ARPGDWVLPSGS

-433 TADPAKVVTAVV
+433 TADPAKIVTAVV
-445 EAPRALDRAA
+445 EAPGALDRAA
-455 LDGYAARLDAVPGVE
+455 LDGYAARLDAVSGVE
-470 GASVTGTAGPLARI
+470 GASVTGTTGRLARI
-484 TLGYAVDPM
+484 SLGYAIDPM

-501 EDLRAVPPPAG
+501 EDLRTVPPPAG

-542 AVVSIA
+542 AVVSFA

-585 RLAGLLGFA
+585 RLAGLLGFE

-630 ERGADPAEAVARGLA
+630 ERVADPAEAMARGLA

-665 AFSSVTIMKMIGVG
+665 AFSGVTLMKMIGVG

-703 GERAWWAPSWL
+703 GERAWWAPRPLARWW
-714 QIRRQQLLG
+714 RRHGLP
-723 EQPPHADGAIG
+723 EHAA
-734 VVEPGV
+734 PA
-740 QQPPS
+740 PS
-745 VVVAE
+745 PEEAVAG
-750 RVESHPRRP
+750 R
-759 Q
+759 

>member
-1 MFRALGR
+1 MFGALGR

-26 VAGVWGVG
+26 VAGVWGAG

-94 DAVPRQDVVRLESY
+94 DALPRQDVVRLESY

-144 IRDGFEVEGLTV
+144 IRDRFEVEGLTV
-156 RFGGITAMTDQVNS
+156 RFGGLTAMTDQVNS
-170 TIGRDIGLAEAISVP
+170 TIARDIGLAEAISVP
-185 ILLILLAVVFRSLIA
+185 ILLILLAVVFRSLLA

-260 RGASVETAVER
+260 RGASVATAVER

-329 AMGRRAGE
+329 AVGRRVGRRE
-337 KRLGRRAGEKR
+337 LGRQAGQ
-348 LGRRAGERGLGQRVG
+348 GGLG
-363 RARPAASGER
+363 RARPAASGAR

-408 ARPGDWVLPAGA
+408 ARPGDWVLPSGA
-420 DARTVTRELAERF
+420 DARAVTRELAERF
-433 TADPAKVVTAVV
+433 TADPAKIVTAVV

-455 LDGYAARLDAVPGVE
+455 LDGYAARLDAVSGVE
-470 GASVTGTAGPLARI
+470 SAAVTGTTGALARI
-484 TLGYAVDPM
+484 TLGYAMDPM
-493 SREAVRMV
+493 SRAAVRMV

-529 MVVSRLPWMALFV
+529 MVVTRLPWMALFV

-585 RLAGLLGFA
+585 RLAGPLGFE

-630 ERGADPAEAVARGLA
+630 ERGADPAEAMARGLA

-703 GERAWWAPSWL
+703 GERAWWAPRPLARWW
-714 QIRRQQLLG
+714 RRHGLP
-723 EQPPHADGAIG
+723 EHAPA
-734 VVEPGV
+734 V
-740 QQPPS
+740 PS
-745 VVVAE
+745 PEEAVT
-750 RVESHPRRP
+750 SL
-759 Q
+759 

>member
-1 MFRALGR
+1 MFGALGR
-8 FAVRHRRLILL
+8 FAVRRRRLILL

-26 VAGVWGVG
+26 AAGVWGIG

-94 DAVPRQDVVRLESY
+94 DALPRQDVVRLESY

-144 IRDGFEVEGLTV
+144 IRDRFDVEGLTV

-170 TIGRDIGLAEAISVP
+170 MIGRDIGLAEAISVP
-185 ILLILLAVVFRSLIA
+185 ILLILLAVVFRSLLA

-329 AMGRRAGE
+329 VMGRRA
-337 KRLGRRAGEKR
+337 
-348 LGRRAGERGLGQRVG
+348 G

-373 WYRLAHAVMRRPLA
+373 WHRLAHAVMRRPLA
-387 SALAVVAV
+387 SALAAVAV
-395 LVALGLPFLGVNW
+395 LLALGLPFLGVNW

-420 DARTVTRELAERF
+420 DARAVTRELAERF

-445 EAPRALDRAA
+445 ESPRALDRAA

-470 GASVTGTAGPLARI
+470 GASVTGTSGPLARI
-484 TLGYAVDPM
+484 TLGYAMDPM

-512 AVASF
+512 AVTSF

-529 MVVSRLPWMALFV
+529 MVVSRLPWMVLFV

-555 SVILPIKS
+555 SVILPVKS

-585 RLAGLLGFA
+585 RLAGLLGFE

-630 ERGADPAEAVARGLA
+630 ERGADPAEAMARGLA

-665 AFSSVTIMKMIGVG
+665 AFSSVTIMKMVGVG

-690 VRGLLVPATMRLL
+690 VRCLLVPATMRLL
-703 GERAWWAPSWL
+703 GERAWWAPSGL

-723 EQPPHADGAIG
+723 EQAPYADGAVG
-734 VVEPGV
+734 VVEPRV

-750 RVESHPRRP
+750 RVDPHPRRA

>member
-1 MFRALGR
+1 MFGALGR
-8 FAVRHRRLILL
+8 SAVRHRRLILL

-26 VAGVWGVG
+26 VAGVWGAG

-68 DVVVLYESDRL
+68 DVVVLYESDHL

-94 DAVPRQDVVRLESY
+94 DALPRRDVVRLESY

-144 IRDGFEVEGLTV
+144 IRDRFEVEGPTV
-156 RFGGITAMTDQVNS
+156 RFGGLTAMTDQVNS
-170 TIGRDIGLAEAISVP
+170 TIARDIGLAEAISVP
-185 ILLILLAVVFRSLIA
+185 ILLILLAVVFRSLLA

-260 RGASVETAVER
+260 RGASVATAVER

-329 AMGRRAGE
+329 AIGRRV
-337 KRLGRRAGEKR
+337 GR
-348 LGRRAGERGLGQRVG
+348 RGLGRQAGQGGLG
-363 RARPAASGER
+363 RARPAASGMR

-408 ARPGDWVLPAGA
+408 ARPGDWVLPSGA
-420 DARTVTRELAERF
+420 DARAVTRELAERF
-433 TADPAKVVTAVV
+433 TADPAKIVTAVV

-455 LDGYAARLDAVPGVE
+455 LDGYAARLDAVSGVE
-470 GASVTGTAGPLARI
+470 SAAVTGTTGTLARI
-484 TLGYAVDPM
+484 TLGYAMDPM
-493 SREAVRMV
+493 SRAAVRMV

-529 MVVSRLPWMALFV
+529 MVVTRLPWMALFV

-585 RLAGLLGFA
+585 RLAGLLGFE

-630 ERGADPAEAVARGLA
+630 ERGADPAEAMARGLA

-690 VRGLLVPATMRLL
+690 VRGLLVPASMRLL
-703 GERAWWAPSWL
+703 GERAWWAPRPLARWW
-714 QIRRQQLLG
+714 RRHGLP
-723 EQPPHADGAIG
+723 EHAPVA
-734 VVEPGV
+734 
-740 QQPPS
+740 PS
-745 VVVAE
+745 PEEAVT
-750 RVESHPRRP
+750 SL
-759 Q
+759 

>member
-1 MFRALGR
+1 MFGALGR
-8 FAVRHRRLILL
+8 SAVRHRRLILL

-26 VAGVWGVG
+26 VAGVWGAG

-45 DDPGSPSSHADR
+45 DDPGSPSAHADR

-68 DVVVLYESDRL
+68 DVVVLYESDHL
-79 TVDDPAFAGPVRRAL
+79 TVDDPAFARPVRRAL
-94 DAVPRQDVVRLESY
+94 DTVPREDVARLESH
-108 WSTGSPGFVSE
+108 WSTGAPGFVSH
-119 DRHATYVTVQFRSP
+119 DRHATYVTVQFRSS

-144 IRDGFEVEGLTV
+144 IRDRFDVQGLTV
-156 RFGGITAMTDQVNS
+156 RFGGVTAMTDQVNS
-170 TIGRDIGLAEAISVP
+170 TIARDIGLAEAISVP
-185 ILLILLAVVFRSLIA
+185 ILLVLLAVVFRSLLA
-200 AALPLAVGVVAA
+200 AALPLVVGVVAA

-260 RGASVETAVER
+260 RGGSVETAVER
-271 TTATAGR
+271 TTTTAGR

-299 RFLLSMAY
+299 RFLQSMAY

-314 LAVLTSLTVLPALLA
+314 LAMLTSLTVLPALLA
-329 AMGRRAGE
+329 VMGRRAGE
-337 KRLGRRAGEKR
+337 KALGRRAGR
-348 LGRRAGERGLGQRVG
+348 NGSRHPDG

-373 WYRLAHAVMRRPLA
+373 WYRLAHAVMRRPRA

-408 ARPGDWVLPAGA
+408 ARPGDWVLPSGA

-445 EAPRALDRAA
+445 EAPRALSRAA
-455 LDGYAARLDAVPGVE
+455 LDGYAARLDAVSGVE
-470 GASVTGTAGPLARI
+470 GASVTGTTGPLARI
-484 TLGYAVDPM
+484 TLGYAMDPM

-542 AVVSIA
+542 AVVSVA

-573 SFGAIKL
+573 SFGAVKL

-585 RLAGLLGFA
+585 RLAGLLGFE

-630 ERGADPAEAVARGLA
+630 ERGADPAEAMARGLA

-665 AFSSVTIMKMIGVG
+665 AFSGVTLMKMIGVG

-703 GERAWWAPSWL
+703 GERAWWAPRPLARWW
-714 QIRRQQLLG
+714 RRHGLP
-723 EQPPHADGAIG
+723 EHPPAA
-734 VVEPGV
+734 
-740 QQPPS
+740 PS
-745 VVVAE
+745 
-750 RVESHPRRP
+750 PREAVTRL
-759 Q
+759 

>member
-1 MFRALGR
+1 MFGALGR
-8 FAVRHRRLILL
+8 SAVRHRRLILL

-26 VAGVWGVG
+26 VAGVWGAG

-45 DDPGSPSSHADR
+45 DDPGSPSAHADR

-68 DVVVLYESDRL
+68 DVVVLYESDHL
-79 TVDDPAFAGPVRRAL
+79 TVDDPTFAGPVRRAL
-94 DAVPRQDVVRLESY
+94 DTVPREDVARLESH
-108 WSTGSPGFVSE
+108 WSTGAPGFVSH
-119 DRHATYVTVQFRSP
+119 DRHATYVTVQFRSS

-144 IRDGFEVEGLTV
+144 IRDRFDVQGLTV
-156 RFGGITAMTDQVNS
+156 RFGGVTAMTDQVNS
-170 TIGRDIGLAEAISVP
+170 TIARDIGLAEAISVP
-185 ILLILLAVVFRSLIA
+185 ILLVLLAVVFRSLLA
-200 AALPLAVGVVAA
+200 AALPLVVGVVAA

-260 RGASVETAVER
+260 RGGSVETAVER

-299 RFLLSMAY
+299 RFLQSMAY

-337 KRLGRRAGEKR
+337 KALGRRAGR
-348 LGRRAGERGLGQRVG
+348 NGSGHPDG

-373 WYRLAHAVMRRPLA
+373 WYRLAHAVMRRPRA

-408 ARPGDWVLPAGA
+408 ARPGDWVLPSGA

-445 EAPRALDRAA
+445 EAPRALSRAA
-455 LDGYAARLDAVPGVE
+455 LDGYAARLDAVSGVE
-470 GASVTGTAGPLARI
+470 GASVTGTTGPLARI
-484 TLGYAVDPM
+484 TLGYAMDPM

-542 AVVSIA
+542 AVVSVA

-573 SFGAIKL
+573 SFGAVKL

-585 RLAGLLGFA
+585 RLAGLLGFE

-630 ERGADPAEAVARGLA
+630 ERGADPAEAMARDS
-645 RTAGVVTSAAL
+645 RNIS
-656 LVAVSVAGF
+656 
-665 AFSSVTIMKMIGVG
+665 
-679 LVIAVAVDATI
+679 
-690 VRGLLVPATMRLL
+690 
-703 GERAWWAPSWL
+703 
-714 QIRRQQLLG
+714 
-723 EQPPHADGAIG
+723 
-734 VVEPGV
+734 
-740 QQPPS
+740 
-745 VVVAE
+745 
-750 RVESHPRRP
+750 
-759 Q
+759 

>member
-1 MFRALGR
+1 M
-8 FAVRHRRLILL
+8 
-19 GALLFTV
+19 
-26 VAGVWGVG
+26 
-34 VFGRLGGGAGF
+34 
-45 DDPGSPSSHADR
+45 
-57 LLAGPLGRHTA
+57 
-68 DVVVLYESDRL
+68 
-79 TVDDPAFAGPVRRAL
+79 
-94 DAVPRQDVVRLESY
+94 RLESY

-144 IRDGFEVEGLTV
+144 IRDRFEVEGPAV
-156 RFGGITAMTDQVNS
+156 RFGGLTAMTDQVNS
-170 TIGRDIGLAEAISVP
+170 TIARDIGLAEAISVP
-185 ILLILLAVVFRSLIA
+185 ILLILLAVVFRSLLA
-200 AALPLAVGVVAA
+200 ASLPLAVGVVAA

-260 RGASVETAVER
+260 RGASVATAVER

-329 AMGRRAGE
+329 AIGRRV
-337 KRLGRRAGEKR
+337 GR
-348 LGRRAGERGLGQRVG
+348 RGLGRQAGQGGLG
-363 RARPAASGER
+363 RARPAASGAR

-408 ARPGDWVLPAGA
+408 ARPGDWVLPSGA
-420 DARTVTRELAERF
+420 DARAVTRELAERF
-433 TADPAKVVTAVV
+433 TADPAKIVTAVV

-455 LDGYAARLDAVPGVE
+455 LDGYAARLDAVSGVE
-470 GASVTGTAGPLARI
+470 SAAVTGTTGTLARI
-484 TLGYAVDPM
+484 TLGYAMDPM
-493 SREAVRMV
+493 SRAAVRMV

-529 MVVSRLPWMALFV
+529 MVVTRLPWMALFV

-585 RLAGLLGFA
+585 RLAGLLGFE

-630 ERGADPAEAVARGLA
+630 EREADPAEAMARGLA

-703 GERAWWAPSWL
+703 GERAWWAPRPLARWW
-714 QIRRQQLLG
+714 RRHGLP
-723 EQPPHADGAIG
+723 EHAPAA
-734 VVEPGV
+734 
-740 QQPPS
+740 PS
-745 VVVAE
+745 PEEAVT
-750 RVESHPRRP
+750 SL
-759 Q
+759 